1 MPIVDGLNFT
11 DHGLERAQE
20 RGISTDDIRWAMNGA
35 RRGIEEGKTL
45 CQRWY
50 TDANGY
56 RWGVFV
62 ILSAAGRII
71 TTWVREG

>member
-11 DHGLERAQE
+11 DHGLERAEE
-20 RGISTDDIRWAMNGA
+20 RGISTADIRWAMNGA
-35 RRGIEEGKTL
+35 QRGIEEGKTL

-50 TDANGY
+50 TDTNGY
-56 RWGVFV
+56 RWGIFV
-62 ILSAAGRII
+62 ILSGTGRII

>member
-11 DHGLERAQE
+11 QHGWERAQE
-20 RGISTDDIRWAMNGA
+20 RGVSIEDVIWAMNGA
-35 RRGIEEGKTL
+35 RQGIEEGKTL

-50 TDANGY
+50 TDAGGY
-56 RWGVFV
+56 RWGIFV
-62 ILSAAGRII
+62 ILSSTGRII

>member
-11 DHGLERAQE
+11 DHGLEQAQD
-20 RGISTDDIRWAMNGA
+20 RGISTGDIRWAMNGS

-50 TDANGY
+50 TDNNDN
-56 RWGVFV
+56 RWGIFV
-62 ILSAAGRII
+62 ILSSTGRII